1 MKLLEMFLYVL
12 CDTNTKY
19 IEEILK
25 CKVSRSNWT
34 NKYIEYQISGP
45 LDDRHVKELE
55 DTIKSHVRI
64 IYKDFYYKVRVYNF
78 ILSPICD
85 FEPVKSKKIALGN
98 GYDGLVT
105 IPLDDETNNYLIV
118 GASGSG
124 KSSLAI
130 SILKN
135 LKENGIELC
144 VSDNKG
150 SYDYDFLDLPVTKNI
165 YEFMGMLSKFET
177 EVEKRLSQNKK
188 HKPLL
193 FVIDEVFPIAC
204 LESKTK
210 KEIFNRLALVM
221 SRCRSANCHIMIISQ
236 RSTTDII
243 DSRLMANISNRICLA
258 TASEQESINVLGDS
272 TAFHISQIGRGILS
286 INGHF
291 TEFQSFYLPKQ
302 KITKHTQEELVLI
315 TNDDSVSEGVK
326 IISKKLGG
334 NINAVN

>member
-1 MKLLEMFLYVL
+1 MKFLEMLLYIFF
-12 CDTNTKY
+12 DPNNKY
-19 IEEILK
+19 IEEFLN

-34 NKYIEYQISGP
+34 NRYIEYQILGT
-45 LDDRHVKELE
+45 LDDRRVKELE
-55 DTIKSHVRI
+55 DTIKCHVQI
-64 IYKDFYYKVRVYNF
+64 IYKNFCYKVRVYNF

-85 FEPVKSKKIALGN
+85 FEMVTSKKLVLGK
-98 GYDGLVT
+98 GYDGLVK
-105 IPLDDETNNYLIV
+105 IPLNDETNNYLIV

-135 LKENGIELC
+135 LKENGVELW

-150 SYDYDFLDLPVTKNI
+150 SHDYDFLHLPMTKNV
-165 YEFMGMLSKFET
+165 YDFMGMLSKFEL
-177 EVEKRLSQNKK
+177 EVEKRLSKDKK

-210 KEIFNRLALVM
+210 KELYNRLALVM

-258 TASEQESINVLGDS
+258 TASAQESINVLGDS

-286 INGHF
+286 INGRF
-291 TEFQSFYLPKQ
+291 TEFQSFYLPKPKFD
-302 KITKHTQEELVLI
+302 KIQQEEPI
-315 TNDDSVSEGVK
+315 TIEDNEIVTKGVK
-326 IISKKLGG
+326 INPKKLGG
-334 NINAVN
+334 C